1 MTILE
6 QVSLF
11 QRMMGSIK
19 ADIEE
24 GKTLKAMGKMELLE
38 GEMGVMRQMYE
49 PQKSSSEEV
58 ENTEDIV
65 EVGSSSDVVDTEDVV
80 E

>member
-19 ADIEE
+19 SDIEE

-38 GEMGVMRQMYE
+38 GEMGVMRQMYTE
-49 PQKSSSEEV
+49 EEDQKSSSEE
-58 ENTEDIV
+58 TIV
-65 EVGSSSDVVDTEDVV
+65 EVEPSNAENV

>member
-6 QVSLF
+6 QISLF
-11 QRMMGSIK
+11 QRMVGSIK
-19 ADIEE
+19 SDVEE

-49 PQKSSSEEV
+49 PSKEEETIEKEVVEKESS
-58 ENTEDIV
+58 NDII
-65 EVGSSSDVVDTEDVV
+65 DAEDVV

>member
-19 ADIEE
+19 SDIEE

-38 GEMGVMRQMYE
+38 GEMGVMRQMYTE
-49 PQKSSSEEV
+49 KEDQKSSSEETIV
-58 ENTEDIV
+58 EDIV
-65 EVGSSSDVVDTEDVV
+65 EVEPSNAENV